1 MKTEAKEAKKESMAG
16 VFHHVASVMVAAFA
30 LSLATVGTT
39 TLRADVVDDINSP
52 VTASLTEDGPTVRI
66 LNNHPD
72 RVYVYVVGS
81 NQLYLL
87 GTVGHGDLKTFE
99 IPAVWVEGSGTVQ
112 LKVYPRVPEVG
123 HGRSSFEQSG
133 IKTQAIELQ
142 SDQVMELLLEPVLAK
157 SGLNIVPK

>member
-1 MKTEAKEAKKESMAG
+1 MKTEAKKESIAG

-81 NQLYLL
+81 DRLHLL
-87 GTVGHGDLKTFE
+87 GTVGHGQLKTFE
-99 IPAVWVEGSGTVQ
+99 IPAAWVDRSGTVQ
-112 LKVYPRVPEVG
+112 LKVYPRAPEGGV
-123 HGRSSFEQSG
+123 GRSAFEQAG
-133 IKTQAIELQ
+133 IKTHAIKLQ
-142 SDQVMELLLEPVLAK
+142 SNQVMELLLEPALAE
-157 SGLNIVPK
+157 SDLNIVPK

>member
-1 MKTEAKEAKKESMAG
+1 MMTRRISRIAG
-16 VFHHVASVMVAAFA
+16 AFA
-30 LSLATVGTT
+30 LALATVGTI

-99 IPAVWVEGSGTVQ
+99 IPAAWVEGSGTVQ
-112 LKVYPRVPEVG
+112 LKVYPRP
-123 HGRSSFEQSG
+123 
-133 IKTQAIELQ
+133 
-142 SDQVMELLLEPVLAK
+142 LA
-157 SGLNIVPK
+157 GPYR